1 MKRVSRRLRYCCF
14 AVPGATAGVIGMAL
28 GVFLAT
34 PDIGWERALYYSI
47 VGLIGAPLATL
58 AWGTSKLRRAQN
70 FAGVS
75 LLTGI
80 FGTMAILLEFTV
92 QHAAIADA
100 LARSPLV
107 FAGWFA
113 VWVLWMS
120 LALLKLVLFVPQ
132 YTRRQALPR

>member
-28 GVFLAT
+28 GVVLAT

-47 VGLIGAPLATL
+47 FGLIGAPLATL

-75 LLTGI
+75 LLMGI

-100 LARSPLV
+100 LARSPFV
-107 FAGWFA
+107 FVGWLA

-120 LALLKLVLFVPQ
+120 LALLKLVWFVPA
-132 YTRRQALPR
+132 YTGRQTLSR